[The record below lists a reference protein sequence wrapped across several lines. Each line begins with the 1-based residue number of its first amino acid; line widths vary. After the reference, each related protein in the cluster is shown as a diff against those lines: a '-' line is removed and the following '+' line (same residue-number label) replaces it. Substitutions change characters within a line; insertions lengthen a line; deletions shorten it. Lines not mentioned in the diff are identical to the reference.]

1 MLRGL
6 NHHMISDEKLYQV
19 LGARLKKLREGED
32 GNPRFTQ
39 AELAVKVGLERTSIT
54 NIEKGNQKVPLHVLY
69 KLCEVLKVDISSVLP
84 PLSEVQED
92 ESAFREISIG
102 DSSAKVTPLAA
113 QIIQSIISSKS
124 SDKGHS

>member
-1 MLRGL
+1 
-6 NHHMISDEKLYQV
+6 MISDERLYQV

-32 GNPRFTQ
+32 GNSRFTQ
-39 AELAVKVGLERTSIT
+39 AELAAKVGLERTSIT

-69 KLCEVLKVDISSVLP
+69 KLCEVFKVDISSVLP
-84 PLSEVQED
+84 ALSEVQED
-92 ESAFREISIG
+92 ESAFHEVNVG

-124 SDKGHS
+124 TDKGHS

>member
-1 MLRGL
+1 
-6 NHHMISDEKLYQV
+6 MISDERLYQV

-39 AELAVKVGLERTSIT
+39 AELAAKVGLERTSIT

-69 KLCEVLKVDISSVLP
+69 KLCEVFKVDISSVLP
-84 PLSEVQED
+84 ALSEVQED
-92 ESAFREISIG
+92 ESAFREVNVG

-113 QIIQSIISSKS
+113 QIIQNIISSKS
-124 SDKGHS
+124 TDKGHS

>member
-1 MLRGL
+1 
-6 NHHMISDEKLYQV
+6 
-19 LGARLKKLREGED
+19 
-32 GNPRFTQ
+32 
-39 AELAVKVGLERTSIT
+39 
-54 NIEKGNQKVPLHVLY
+54 
-69 KLCEVLKVDISSVLP
+69 LCEVLKVDISSVLP